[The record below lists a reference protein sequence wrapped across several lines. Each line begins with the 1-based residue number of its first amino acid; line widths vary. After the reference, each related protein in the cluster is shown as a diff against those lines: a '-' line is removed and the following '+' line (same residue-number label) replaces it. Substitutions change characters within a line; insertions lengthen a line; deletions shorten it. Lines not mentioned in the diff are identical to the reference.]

1 MGELNED
8 HRRNMGGP
16 DLGGVQIWGSGG
28 LDPGNGPKRHPL
40 FGYQKIH
47 FFSSGALIPSL
58 KSTIFEK

>member
-8 HRRNMGGP
+8 HRRNVGGP
-16 DLGGVQIWGSGG
+16 DLGGGQIGGPGVWILEMVQKGV
-28 LDPGNGPKRHPL
+28 PL
-40 FGYQKIH
+40 FGYQKNH